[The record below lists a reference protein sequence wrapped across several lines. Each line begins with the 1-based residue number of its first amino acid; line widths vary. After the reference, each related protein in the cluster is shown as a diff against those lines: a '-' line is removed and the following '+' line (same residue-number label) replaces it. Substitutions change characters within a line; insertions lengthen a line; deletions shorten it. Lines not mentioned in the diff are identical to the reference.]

1 MSGERKNDRH
11 DEHDRHDQ
19 RDEYGQHDEYGP
31 HEPYQPYQP
40 YEESNG
46 QDGYGG
52 YGGYQEYD
60 EPAGDDGGAYD
71 AHDAYGTDADGEA
84 PRRST
89 ARRMV
94 LVAAGGVFTALLAVG
109 GYGAYNV
116 LNAVTDN
123 GPSGGGHQAAGA
135 AASTPQEPPTA
146 EQAESAAKEFLAAW
160 SRGDV
165 AAAAALTDHP
175 ETARAALA
183 TFKEQVGARS
193 LALTGTGRAQAD
205 TPSEPALGFRVK
217 AEFEGTPDA
226 WEYDSVLSFVRSP
239 DGKPVVRWKPSVIHP
254 KLAAGKSI
262 GVKALPDPVSK
273 PTDRKGRPLDAF
285 PSLRAILPQIG
296 PPDGA
301 AVVTGRAVV
310 LSGGG
315 GTGAEPEQL
324 FVLTPPSAPQVK
336 LTLDADL
343 QQVAEEAVKQQSA
356 NGNPASLVAIQPSTG
371 QILAI
376 ANAGQGGFNRA
387 VAGGQAPGSTMK
399 VITSAALLENGV
411 GADSVV
417 PCKETTTSPRLW
429 HNDEPGSFPS
439 YTLADDFSHSCNTG
453 FIDKG
458 LEKLQPGD
466 LGKVA
471 REQFGLGLEWHIGI
485 PSRDATI
492 PAPGTKDEAAAQY
505 IGQGRIQVNSL
516 LMASVA
522 ATVQSG
528 TFRQPVLREDAK
540 RVTAPGK
547 LPADVARD
555 LRAMMAKTATQGTAR
570 TPMAGLSGQIGAK
583 TGTAEAGSQ
592 ANNSWF
598 IAYRGDLA
606 VAAEVEGGG
615 HGFSAAGVAAAQV
628 LKAGGK
634 G

>member
-11 DEHDRHDQ
+11 DEYDRYEEDDGHGGHDGNDGLHGHDGFHP
-19 RDEYGQHDEYGP
+19 RDGYGP
-31 HEPYQPYQP
+31 H
-40 YEESNG
+40 
-46 QDGYGG
+46 
-52 YGGYQEYD
+52 QEYD
-60 EPAGDDGGAYD
+60 ELADDDAGYEPFDEHEGDDR
-71 AHDAYGTDADGEA
+71 EA

-89 ARRMV
+89 TRRVVM
-94 LVAAGGVFTALLAVG
+94 VAAGGVFAALLAVG

-123 GPSGGGHQAAGA
+123 GPSGGGHQGSETVAKA
-135 AASTPQEPPTA
+135 PQDPPTA
-146 EQAESAAKEFLAAW
+146 EQAEAAAKEFLAAW
-160 SRGDV
+160 SRGDI
-165 AAAAALTDHP
+165 AAAAGLTDRP
-175 ETARAALA
+175 ETARAALT
-183 TFKEQVGARS
+183 TFQEQVGPRS

-226 WEYDSVLSFVRSP
+226 WEYDSVLSFVRSQ
-239 DGKPVVRWKPSVIHP
+239 DGRPVVRWKPSVIHP
-254 KLAAGKSI
+254 QLTPGRTIA
-262 GVKALPDPVSK
+262 VKALPNAVSK

-285 PSLRAILPQIG
+285 PSLRGVLPQIA

-301 AVVTGRAVV
+301 TAATGRAVT

-315 GTGAEPEQL
+315 GGSEQDQL
-324 FVLTPPSAPQVK
+324 FILTPASAPQVK

-371 QILAI
+371 NILAM
-376 ANAGQGGFNRA
+376 AYAPQGGFNRA
-387 VAGGQAPGSTMK
+387 IAGGQPPGSTMK
-399 VITSAALLENGV
+399 VITSAALLEAGV
-411 GADSVV
+411 SPDTVV
-417 PCKETTTSPRLW
+417 PCKATTYSPRAW
-429 HNDEPGSFPS
+429 HNDEPGDFPS

-458 LEKLQPGD
+458 LEKLQPGT
-466 LGKVA
+466 LGTVA
-471 REQFGLGLEWHIGI
+471 HDQFGLGLEWHIGV
-485 PSRDATI
+485 PSRDVTI
-492 PAPGTKDEAAAQY
+492 PAPGNKDEAAASY
-505 IGQGRIQVNSL
+505 IGQGRIQANSL
-516 LMASVA
+516 AMASVA

-528 TFRQPVLREDAK
+528 TFRQPVLREDVK
-540 RVTAPGK
+540 RATAPGK

-555 LRAMMAKTATQGTAR
+555 LRAMMSKTATQGTAR

-583 TGTAEAGSQ
+583 TGTVEAGGQ